1 MDDIVP
7 TDPLRP
13 VFETRAAAAWLLAF
27 LHGLTWAALRPSP
40 ALGLLLAGP
49 ALVMLWRRGCAA
61 WARHAFRLRLAGL
74 RGRWPPARMRA
85 RLDEPHDAGVW
96 LGRGF
101 RWRAGHARLAGE
113 LLARDPCGEAPA
125 GGLHRAARLPAPAA
139 GAARPWIHGLGR
151 EGDVLLPPHQLAG
164 HVAALAETE
173 ATRSA
178 LLQAT
183 LRQLVARDELVVVLD
198 AKGDFAREAG
208 GLAARPSHGR
218 PLRFLRW
225 GPAPGTEGIR
235 LAALAGWDRPCR
247 IASRLRL
254 LRPELDAAGVDLLA
268 TALSH
273 LVGAMAFVGRRRDI
287 AGLRA
292 VLRSRG
298 STEALASEAV
308 ARFLERR
315 GGLGALGRREASSS
329 DNASPA
335 RSGTARRFADPR
347 LAAAVARLR
356 ASVPLVEQPPEIAG
370 LLALLEAAPARG
382 LEGVVATLAP
392 WLARLDR
399 DRLRPVLSPDPD
411 ALDPR
416 PVLDVR
422 ALAGGTGIAWFAL
435 AGLGDAAEAV
445 AALVL
450 AELAALAG
458 EQGRRA
464 AGEAR
469 ADRRIHV
476 LCNDWGALLCEPM
489 ASIASHPGAANLV
502 LHLFCR
508 SVSDVAMQA
517 GDARA
522 VLRVLGDVGT
532 LVVGTASDAATA
544 EVVAARSG
552 DPGRGRAGASETHAL
567 HDPAPPFIPRELLAG
582 LPQLDAFVIL
592 GEGRVHKLRL
602 APAPAQAAPPP
613 SSSLA

>member
-1 MDDIVP
+1 MDDIGL

-27 LHGLTWAALRPSP
+27 LHGLAWAALRPSP

-49 ALVMLWRRGCAA
+49 ALAMLWRRGREA

-85 RLDEPHDAGVW
+85 RLDAPHDAGLW

-113 LLARDPCGEAPA
+113 LLAREPCGDAP
-125 GGLHRAARLPAPAA
+125 RARLRRGARLPAPPA

-151 EGDVLLPPHQLAG
+151 EGDVLLPLHVLAG
-164 HVAALAETE
+164 HVAVLAEPE
-173 ATRSA
+173 ATRAA

-183 LRQLVARDELVVVLD
+183 VRQLVARDELVVVLD
-198 AKGDFAREAG
+198 AQGDPAREPAW
-208 GLAARPSHGR
+208 LPAQPSRGR
-218 PLRFLRW
+218 PLRVLRW
-225 GPAPGTEGIR
+225 SPTPRAEGIR
-235 LAALAGWDRPCR
+235 LDALAGWDRPSR
-247 IASRLRL
+247 IASRLRRL
-254 LRPELDAAGVDLLA
+254 QPELDAADVELVA
-268 TALSH
+268 TAVSH

-298 STEALASEAV
+298 VSEALASEAV

-315 GGLGALGRREASSS
+315 GGLGALGRRAPSSP
-329 DNASPA
+329 DNTLPA
-335 RSGTARRFADPR
+335 RSGTAGGFADPR

-356 ASVPLVEQPPEIAG
+356 ASVPLVEQPPGIAG
-370 LLALLEAAPARG
+370 LLALLEAAPAQG
-382 LEGVVATLAP
+382 LERVGTVLAP

-411 ALDPR
+411 ALDAR

-422 ALAGGTGIAWFAL
+422 ALAGGTGVAWFAL
-435 AGLGDAAEAV
+435 AGLGDAAGAV

-450 AELAALAG
+450 AELASLIDEQAG
-458 EQGRRA
+458 RA
-464 AGEAR
+464 AGGGR
-469 ADRRIHV
+469 AGRRIHV
-476 LCNDWGALLCEPM
+476 LCNNWGALLCEPLVR
-489 ASIASHPGAANLV
+489 IASDPGAANLV
-502 LHLFCR
+502 LHLSGR

-532 LVVGTASDAATA
+532 LVVGRASDAATA
-544 EVVAARSG
+544 EVVAARSSEPG
-552 DPGRGRAGASETHAL
+552 GGRSDPFETHAMR
-567 HDPAPPFIPRELLAG
+567 DGASPFISRELLAG
-582 LPQLDAFVIL
+582 LPELEAFLIL
-592 GEGRVHKLRL
+592 GEGQVHKLRL
-602 APAPAQAAPPP
+602 PSAPPQAAP
-613 SSSLA
+613 SRSLA